1 MKKKVIEKVNPET
14 VPEVLEFMDAQQ
26 AIAEFKQEHK
36 KVFEEFTHLVDR
48 YNTSLEQ
55 ASKVVRAQ
63 QVECG
68 PFAVHNTSV
77 KYDAEALYL
86 ALGHDLFLEVGGIL
100 STKMVKDID
109 KGRFEAAITAPNSK
123 ITDEVVKAVRKE
135 GVAYRTIEKLVA
147 P

>member
-1 MKKKVIEKVNPET
+1 MKKKVIEKVNPESI
-14 VPEVLEFMDAQQ
+14 PEVLEFVDAQQ
-26 AIAEFKQEHK
+26 AIAEFKEEHK
-36 KVFEEFTHLVDR
+36 KVFEEFAHLVDR
-48 YNTSLEQ
+48 HNSTLEQ
-55 ASKVVRAQ
+55 AQKVVRAQ

-68 PFAVHNTSV
+68 PFMVHNTSV

-100 STKMVKDID
+100 STKTVKDID
-109 KGRFEAAITAPNSK
+109 KGRFEAAITTPNSK

-135 GVAYRTIEKLVA
+135 GVAYRTIDKLVS